1 MNSDDSTKKSLLHYT
16 QLPKN
21 QLLLTGEWKGQ
32 NVTMLLTK
40 FEIDSIPLVKE
51 KIKWIQDN

>member
-1 MNSDDSTKKSLLHYT
+1 MNGDDSTKKSLLHYAE
-16 QLPKN
+16 LPKN
-21 QLLLTGEWKGQ
+21 QLLLTGKWKGQ